1 MQIKAWT
8 SPQVASGKEVRY
20 ILSCLY
26 SDKLKIT
33 VAFEDRSAA
42 LTAMQNYIIGGGVL
56 RAVVDQV
63 EVTL

>member
-8 SPQVASGKEVRY
+8 SPQVEAVKEVRY

-26 SDKLKIT
+26 SEKLKIT
-33 VAFEDRSAA
+33 IAFDDKSSALA
-42 LTAMQNYIIGGGVL
+42 AMQNYIDGGSVI

-63 EVTL
+63 EVSL